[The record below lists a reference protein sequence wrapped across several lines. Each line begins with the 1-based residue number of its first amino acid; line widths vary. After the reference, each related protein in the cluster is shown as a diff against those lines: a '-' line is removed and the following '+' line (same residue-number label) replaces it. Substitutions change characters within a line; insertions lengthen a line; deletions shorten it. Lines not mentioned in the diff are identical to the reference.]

1 MTDLLSIIGLPF
13 RAMPN
18 QKMEAALSVQQKDKM
33 AEGNR
38 RGLWVSHASLNG
50 ADFAGR
56 GRSFQVV
63 WRTDLKV
70 YLERTQNC

>member
-33 AEGNR
+33 ADRSGCYQT
-38 RGLWVSHASLNG
+38 S
-50 ADFAGR
+50 DFLGKGVGHFR
-56 GRSFQVV
+56 
-63 WRTDLKV
+63 
-70 YLERTQNC
+70 